1 MEGDVLPADLHR
13 SLAFVT
19 TLMAWWHQGLTV
31 SLWLYVAQAFQNLKK
46 CPHHW
51 CYPLRITTTV
61 IITLR
66 RRISSLGKPEND
78 STTCA
83 FSKQDGLSQL
93 LNLECNLICVTYQLQ
108 ARGEKMGLF
117 IQSIIAFTH
126 ILMRFSCVSLNSS
139 NILLCERKPRFSFPY
154 RFETGA

>member
-1 MEGDVLPADLHR
+1 MYCLKIRTEAWLL
-13 SLAFVT
+13 
-19 TLMAWWHQGLTV
+19 LMVWWHWGPTV

-46 CPHHW
+46 CPYRW

-66 RRISSLGKPEND
+66 RRISSLGTPEND

-93 LNLECNLICVTYQLQ
+93 LNLEHNLICVTYQLQ

-139 NILLCERKPRFSFPY
+139 NILLCERNPRFSFPCH
-154 RFETGA
+154 FETGA

>member
-1 MEGDVLPADLHR
+1 MYCLKVRTEAWLL
-13 SLAFVT
+13 
-19 TLMAWWHQGLTV
+19 LMVWWHRGPMV
-31 SLWLYVAQAFQNLKK
+31 RLWLYVAQAFQNLEK

-66 RRISSLGKPEND
+66 RRISSLGKPESD

-83 FSKQDGLSQL
+83 FSKQDGLSRL
-93 LNLECNLICVTYQLQ
+93 LNLERNLICVAYRLQ

-117 IQSIIAFTH
+117 IQSITAFTH
-126 ILMRFSCVSLNSS
+126 IIMRFSCVSLNSS
-139 NILLCERKPRFSFPY
+139 NILLCERNPRFSSPY
-154 RFETGA
+154 LFETGA